1 MRLINQ
7 INLSSTSRKVQN
19 KKKCTTKEKENQI
32 AITDAVNKAPK
43 AIEIIS
49 SINTNKISPIENKI
63 SIKSGSQTVKS
74 DTIPYEG
81 KNIK

>member
-7 INLSSTSRKVQN
+7 INLFSTSRKFRI
-19 KKKCTTKEKENQI
+19 KKCTTKEKENQI

-63 SIKSGSQTVKS
+63 SLNLVLKLLRA

-81 KNIK
+81 KI